1 VAHEG
6 DVTSDVC
13 LLENGLIQ
21 YYCTFNALY
30 GFDCKEAKVFLVF
43 PHMVTAMDKRATALT
58 RVDGRWKLEVEFQM
72 LANWTQTATAEGL
85 GEFTADQVGANY
97 YKNLFLKLKYN
108 GWKWL
113 VMAPALAMGFI
124 KVPEIGLLPQ
134 HRDGQLHVLN
144 RKFLFN

>member
-1 VAHEG
+1 MAHEG

-108 GWKWL
+108 G
-113 VMAPALAMGFI
+113 
-124 KVPEIGLLPQ
+124 
-134 HRDGQLHVLN
+134 
-144 RKFLFN
+144 